1 MEINENIQA
10 LNDLL
15 SLKKKKKEPNK
26 LDRAQFSSE
35 WTNLVDAEGF
45 SSNAEYY
52 LYNGFVFC
60 GAKPL
65 KDYMQKAGEPTSVLK
80 KLYRG
85 DLFKG
90 NCASTSPILWHLFA
104 LYINESKQNLEVL
117 ISLIQEIP
125 TAMKNKE
132 GKVYG
137 QADRCLKKYLFE
149 ELRPDIK
156 FPQCQTLYEAGLKK
170 NEAREFANVVN
181 HIMGDKNIDYST
193 LKTKTKKNAIAVNE
207 WIQSLLVSCVSEAKS
222 ITVKKEIQLKPNAQP
237 LKGQLDTPK
246 ISDASQNTRKV
257 LSQDT
262 ENAKKSATV
271 TKDNQ
276 LDSEKINQL
285 NKELQD
291 AKKAL
296 ADVTAA
302 RDQAFTAQQ
311 EAQKKQQQLQ
321 SELSQRAEDL
331 HLTEKKVS
339 EQLQLLSAEKKKN
352 EELEAALAQQ
362 KELAE
367 KSMEMVEILRRDKEK
382 QSDETVKRLAS
393 RLRTYYLDYKD
404 AISLEMSIDLGEN
417 MRDQLGEVFKIL
429 QDAGIIM
436 K

>member
-1 MEINENIQA
+1 MEINKNIQT

-15 SLKKKKKEPNK
+15 LLKKKKKEPNK

-35 WTNLVDAEGF
+35 WTNLVETEGF
-45 SSNAEYY
+45 SSDAEYY

-65 KDYMQKAGEPTSVLK
+65 KDYMQKTGEPTAVLK
-80 KLYRG
+80 DLYKG

-117 ISLIQEIP
+117 ISLIREIP

-156 FPQCQTLYEAGLKK
+156 LPQCQILYESGLKK
-170 NEAREFANVVN
+170 NEALEFANVVN
-181 HIMGDKNIDYST
+181 RIMGDKNIDYSAW
-193 LKTKTKKNAIAVNE
+193 KTRSKKNAIAVND
-207 WIQSLLVSCVSEAKS
+207 WIQSLLANSTPETQDV
-222 ITVKKEIQLKPNAQP
+222 IVKKDTQIKPNAQP
-237 LKGQLDTPK
+237 LKVQQESSK
-246 ISDASQNTRKV
+246 IPDASQDTNKV
-257 LSQDT
+257 FSQST
-262 ENAKKSATV
+262 ENKKSATP
-271 TKDNQ
+271 TKDD
-276 LDSEKINQL
+276 LPDSERINQL

-296 ADVTAA
+296 ENATAA

-321 SELSQRAEDL
+321 NELVQRTESL
-331 HLTEKKVS
+331 HLTEKKAS
-339 EQLQLLSAEKKKN
+339 EQSQLLSAEKKKN
-352 EELEAALAQQ
+352 EDLEASLMQQ
-362 KELAE
+362 KDLVE

-436 K
+436 G